1 MTAADPRVELRTAAT
16 PTPSIGDVLVKNG
29 KRYEYR
35 GERKMSAA
43 PGFLICELDGTFLEG
58 TAPHWAPDWAL
69 ASFELVSTVRQE
81 RPAPARRSVV
91 VAHLP
96 GDEAA

>member
-1 MTAADPRVELRTAAT
+1 MTATGPRVAT
-16 PTPSIGDVLVKNG
+16 IPEPNIGDLLTKNG

-35 GERKMSAA
+35 GERKMGAA

-58 TAPHWAPDWAL
+58 TAAHWAPDWAL
-69 ASFELVSTVRQE
+69 ASFELAPIVRRE
-81 RPAPARRSVV
+81 GPAPARRLVV
-91 VAHLP
+91 DVHLS